1 VLVVIELSYGGE
13 ISLRNLYL
21 VKEIRVSAA
30 QIESHEKTSIIT

>member
-1 VLVVIELSYGGE
+1 MLVVIELSYGDE
-13 ISLRNLYL
+13 ISLSMYL